1 VEYQGERAKPRKTR
15 GGPNAVDVFVGAR
28 VRQRRTLLGMSQERL
43 GEALD
48 LTFQQVQKYERGAN
62 RIGAGRLFELSRVL
76 DVPIAYFFEGA
87 PDVVRGGAAPPP
99 GASEGGGT
107 YEADTMS
114 KRETLVLARAY
125 YAITEPLVR
134 RRVLELIKSLAN
146 GDEPAED

>member
-1 VEYQGERAKPRKTR
+1 MDYQAEKVKPRKTR

-28 VRQRRTLLGMSQERL
+28 IRQRRTLLGMSQEKL

-62 RIGAGRLFELSRVL
+62 RVGAGRLFELSRVL

-87 PDVVRGGAAPPP
+87 PEVVRGGTGSP
-99 GASEGGGT
+99 GISEDAGT

-125 YAITEPLVR
+125 YAINDPAVR
-134 RRVLELIKSLAN
+134 RRLLDLIKSLSHA
-146 GDEPAED
+146 GETAEE